1 MKALDLDP
9 LLEKKLEGTLTVEEL
24 LESNDAVTDLK
35 NNTTSQLAD
44 M

>member
-1 MKALDLDP
+1 MKALDLEP
-9 LLEKKLEGTLTVEEL
+9 LLDKKEDGTLTVEDL

-35 NNTTSQLAD
+35 NNSNSQLAD

>member
-1 MKALDLDP
+1 MKALDLDT
-9 LLEKKLEGTLTVEEL
+9 LLEKKEEGTLTVEDL

-35 NNTTSQLAD
+35 NNANSQLAD